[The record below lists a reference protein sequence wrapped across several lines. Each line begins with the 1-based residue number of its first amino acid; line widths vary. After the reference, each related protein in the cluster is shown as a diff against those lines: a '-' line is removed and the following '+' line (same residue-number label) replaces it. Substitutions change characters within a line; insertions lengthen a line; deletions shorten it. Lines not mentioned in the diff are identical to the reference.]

1 MTAIVSTIAPTPM
14 ADLLETIV
22 AATRHTTEVR
32 ARTTPLDHLRRQVR
46 RQPQGQSFRDAL
58 RLSPAPRVIAEC
70 KRRSPS
76 RGILRQD
83 YDPGAHAAAYADAGA
98 VAISVLTEPTFFDGE
113 LDHLAQVRAAVAVPL
128 LRKDFILT
136 EYQLVEAVVHG
147 ADAVLLIVGALDDRD
162 LRALSAQAAEL
173 GLAALV
179 EVHDL
184 VELNRAVDAGADIIG
199 VNSRNLRTLTVDPG
213 VLEEVSRAL
222 PSSTIA
228 VAESGIRTPDDI
240 GRLSRQGYS
249 AFLVGERLIT
259 QPDPG
264 AALRA
269 LRAGPE
275 SRAPEGAPEPQADA
289 Q

>member
-1 MTAIVSTIAPTPM
+1 MTGIASTVAPTPK

-58 RLSPAPRVIAEC
+58 HLSPAPRVIAEC

-83 YDPGAHAAAYADAGA
+83 YDPGAHAAAYAGAGA
-98 VAISVLTEPTFFDGE
+98 VAISVLTEPTFFDGG

-128 LRKDFILT
+128 LRKDFIIT

-147 ADAVLLIVGALDDRD
+147 ADAVLLIVGALDDD
-162 LRALSAQAAEL
+162 TLRALSSQAADL

-184 VELNRAVDAGADIIG
+184 AELQRAIGAGADIIG

-213 VLEEVSRAL
+213 VLEEVSRAI
-222 PSSTIA
+222 PSGTIA
-228 VAESGIRTPDDI
+228 VAESGIRTHDDI
-240 GRLSRQGYS
+240 VRLSGQGYS

-259 QPDPG
+259 EADPG

-269 LRAGPE
+269 LRAEPTA
-275 SRAPEGAPEPQADA
+275 RAQ
-289 Q
+289 QQ